1 LSIVGSAGF
10 LAARATKRGFND
22 ASSNR
27 LLLNSW
33 VLGPDGID
41 TLNTITQAIGQAQ
54 THGTW
59 LILVFHRID
68 ETGQKTSVPHELLQQ
83 IVDHLA
89 EKNTRVVTLRE
100 ALDIYGLK

>member
-1 LSIVGSAGF
+1 MERSTGH
-10 LAARATKRGFND
+10 RAFSSWCSGGGRGATEGD
-22 ASSNR
+22 RCA
-27 LLLNSW
+27 
-33 VLGPDGID
+33 PDGID